1 LRCSEP
7 CTKVAPILRSFCAC
21 AGLWLVAAALQ
32 ACATT
37 SPSGHS
43 DALWVLIDTGC
54 NKGLNL
60 VPSLRC
66 DPAHG
71 VAVLKDRCGPTH
83 YLLIPT
89 ARRIGIESPELLRD
103 DEPGYFGDA
112 WAARDRVIAAS
123 GRSDVRA
130 EELGLAVNSR
140 WGRSQD
146 QLHIHIDFIRPEVRD
161 AVRQWQREGASRP
174 NIELFGHSYR
184 IVHVE
189 ALQRPSPFQQAA
201 SAADTL
207 AQREM
212 NTIGVVSD
220 GSSGFY
226 VLFGHADLERLDRGH
241 AEEILIS
248 RRCGN

>member
-7 CTKVAPILRSFCAC
+7 CTEVAPILRSFGVCV
-21 AGLWLVAAALQ
+21 GLLIVAAALQ
-32 ACATT
+32 ACATS
-37 SPSGHS
+37 SPTGHS
-43 DALWVLIDTGC
+43 TALWLLVDTAC
-54 NKGLNL
+54 NKGLN
-60 VPSLRC
+60 VVASLQC
-66 DPAHG
+66 DAAHG
-71 VAVLKDRCGPTH
+71 EAVLKDRCGSTR

-89 ARRIGIESPELLRD
+89 ARRTGIESPELLRD
-103 DEPGYFGDA
+103 DEPDYFADA

-130 EELGLAVNSR
+130 DELALAINSR

-161 AVRQWQREGASRP
+161 AIGQWRREGAPRP
-174 NIELFGHSYR
+174 SIELLGHSYR

-189 ALQRPSPFQQAA
+189 SLAKPSPFQKAA
-201 SAADTL
+201 SDADTL
-207 AQREM
+207 EQRQM

-220 GSSGFY
+220 GASGFY
-226 VLFGHADLERLDRGH
+226 LLFGRANLAGLDRGH

-248 RRCGN
+248 RPCAN